1 MARKRTGISGPYKHG
16 KRWRVVCQKDGAR
29 EVLSFE
35 RLEEAQA
42 FVDEWNCAAQGES
55 VSVALDRWIT
65 LLERDD
71 PAEST
76 LLARR
81 GQIARLIP
89 HLPPTMEAVT
99 PRAAQAAY
107 DALCAG
113 YAVDTHQ
120 QSLKAARQ
128 MWRDLY
134 GKASPNPWSEVA
146 PVGRRTKGKTQ
157 LTIDESRAFL
167 ASALTIGK
175 YQRGGVAAA
184 LCLCLALRSG
194 EIVALRGRDIDDG
207 GRLLWVQRGK
217 TESARRCLEVPEVLR
232 SPLLELARRA
242 GFAGRLFPY
251 DRRWVY
257 YFVDQVCEAANV
269 TRVCP
274 HGLRGTH
281 ATIARSAGATGEI
294 VASALGHSNPTVTRE
309 HYIAPGTEERLG
321 TNLVMQGIVT
331 RKPAARARN

>member
-42 FVDEWNCAAQGES
+42 FVDEWNRAAQGES
-55 VSVALDRWIT
+55 VSVALDRWIKI
-65 LLERDD
+65 LGRDD

-81 GQIARLIP
+81 GQIARIIP

-99 PRAAQAAY
+99 ARAAQAAY

-113 YAVDTHQ
+113 FAVDTHQ

-134 GKASPNPWSEVA
+134 GKASANPWSEVA

-157 LTIDESRAFL
+157 LADGQALGDLLLS
-167 ASALTIGK
+167 SALA
-175 YQRGGVAAA
+175 VAAHRQA
-184 LCLCLALRSG
+184 IESVLFTNETYADFVSLAVS
-194 EIVALRGRDIDDG
+194 
-207 GRLLWVQRGK
+207 K
-217 TESARRCLEVPEVLR
+217 
-232 SPLLELARRA
+232 EL
-242 GFAGRLFPY
+242 
-251 DRRWVY
+251 
-257 YFVDQVCEAANV
+257 
-269 TRVCP
+269 
-274 HGLRGTH
+274 
-281 ATIARSAGATGEI
+281 
-294 VASALGHSNPTVTRE
+294 
-309 HYIAPGTEERLG
+309 
-321 TNLVMQGIVT
+321 
-331 RKPAARARN
+331 RARNGGSIEPREGTRRKV